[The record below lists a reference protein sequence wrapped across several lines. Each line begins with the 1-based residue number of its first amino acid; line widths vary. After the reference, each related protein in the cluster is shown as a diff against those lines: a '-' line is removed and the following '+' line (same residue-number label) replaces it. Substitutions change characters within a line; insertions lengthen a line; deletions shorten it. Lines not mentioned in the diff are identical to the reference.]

1 MTTRVLIV
9 DDDRRLTAMLATWTA
24 SRGVALTAAH
34 SVAEG
39 LAALRTQRFDALI
52 LDLMLPDGDGL
63 DACRQIRTQWPALP
77 VLMLTA
83 RGDPTDRVIG
93 LEMGADDY
101 LAKPFDPRELLAR
114 IRAVLRRM
122 QRGSPRAEV
131 LHFGELTINRQ
142 ALTVHRGSTPVPLT
156 AHQFQVLWAL
166 ASRAGRVLDRAQL
179 SRAVGDDHGDILDR
193 TIDVH
198 ISRIRAA
205 IETDPRRPRHI
216 KTVRGAGYVFVPG
229 GG

>member
-1 MTTRVLIV
+1 MADRVLII
-9 DDDRRLTAMLATWTA
+9 DDDRRLTDMLVRWTA
-24 SRGVALTAAH
+24 SRGVTLSCAH
-34 SVAEG
+34 TVQTG
-39 LAALRTQRFDALI
+39 LATLRTQRFDALV

-63 DACRQIRTQWPALP
+63 DACRQIRATWPDLP

-93 LEMGADDY
+93 LEVGADDY
-101 LAKPFDPRELLAR
+101 LGKPFDPRELLAR
-114 IRAVLRRM
+114 IRAVLRRTR
-122 QRGSPRAEV
+122 RGSSATPILTFGDLEIDRA
-131 LHFGELTINRQ
+131 
-142 ALTVHRGSTPVPLT
+142 ALSVRRAGQDLPLT

-166 ASRAGRVLDRAQL
+166 ASRAGRVLDRTQL
-179 SRAVGDDHGDILDR
+179 SRAVGDDYGDGLAR

-205 IETDPRRPRHI
+205 IEPDPRRPRHI

-229 GG
+229 SR